1 MDGEKKIEAWQQE
14 LIMVR
19 SGMEEMGPVVI
30 GTISSSR
37 KKYRTKDGEVRVC
50 GDTAVLKFAG
60 TGKNLTVRI
69 PKDKEK
75 LVRKM
80 IDNGRKWRDLNKR
93 YILLSSR
100 LAVYGALKKL
110 LVMPT
115 PKFANLQEILAEE
128 SDAETGVVSEKTE
141 ERLEVE
147 MRRTRIDFFG
157 QFFHGCAL
165 FHPIEGSRGMRTE
178 TILTRFGK
186 VRVVRRYVIKNKE
199 RPGFVGRVGRCTRAC
214 EIEVAGEGCDRSSF
228 KRAEAVARSRG
239 IDISASKIREVTL
252 RRGKAEYESPTS
264 AKIDLTPAAAC
275 AGKRRRTKATMVVST
290 DGTCAPCAKKD
301 LEGVEGRDG
310 NPATGRNVDV
320 GMVAVYNSVRREDNR
335 PVIPPSSR
343 KYVIAANADG
353 MRTRLRETALAAG
366 YGAMPR
372 VQFIGDGA
380 PWIENI
386 RNDSFAKA
394 VFTLDCS
401 HAFGSVNKVCEFLA
415 ADAKEAKKIFRKVKD
430 RMYEHDFER
439 AEKYLKNKYK
449 AWFSADGFKQW
460 DEGAM
465 KAWKYLDARRRQ
477 MNYGWLRRHGY
488 LIGSGHIESAC
499 KVVCGLRRTGVG
511 G

>member
-1 MDGEKKIEAWQQE
+1 
-14 LIMVR
+14 
-19 SGMEEMGPVVI
+19 
-30 GTISSSR
+30 
-37 KKYRTKDGEVRVC
+37 
-50 GDTAVLKFAG
+50 
-60 TGKNLTVRI
+60 
-69 PKDKEK
+69 
-75 LVRKM
+75 
-80 IDNGRKWRDLNKR
+80 
-93 YILLSSR
+93 
-100 LAVYGALKKL
+100 
-110 LVMPT
+110 MPT

-147 MRRTRIDFFG
+147 MRRTLIDFFG

-401 HAFGSVNKVCEFLA
+401 HAFGYVNKVCEFLA

-449 AWFSADGFKQW
+449 AWFTDDGFKQW

>member
-1 MDGEKKIEAWQQE
+1 
-14 LIMVR
+14 
-19 SGMEEMGPVVI
+19 
-30 GTISSSR
+30 
-37 KKYRTKDGEVRVC
+37 
-50 GDTAVLKFAG
+50 
-60 TGKNLTVRI
+60 
-69 PKDKEK
+69 
-75 LVRKM
+75 
-80 IDNGRKWRDLNKR
+80 
-93 YILLSSR
+93 
-100 LAVYGALKKL
+100 
-110 LVMPT
+110 MPT

-147 MRRTRIDFFG
+147 MRRTLIDFFE
-157 QFFHGCAL
+157 QFFHECAL

-199 RPGFVGRVGRCTRAC
+199 RPGFVGRVGRCTKAC

-264 AKIDLTPAAAC
+264 ATIDLTPAAAC

-449 AWFSADGFKQW
+449 AWFSDDGFKQW

-499 KVVCGLRRTGVG
+499 KVIIGQRCKGAGMHWRYENALYVTALRARMRSAA
-511 G
+511 

>member
-1 MDGEKKIEAWQQE
+1 
-14 LIMVR
+14 
-19 SGMEEMGPVVI
+19 
-30 GTISSSR
+30 
-37 KKYRTKDGEVRVC
+37 
-50 GDTAVLKFAG
+50 
-60 TGKNLTVRI
+60 
-69 PKDKEK
+69 
-75 LVRKM
+75 
-80 IDNGRKWRDLNKR
+80 
-93 YILLSSR
+93 
-100 LAVYGALKKL
+100 
-110 LVMPT
+110 MPT
-115 PKFANLQEILAEE
+115 PKSANLQEILAEE

-141 ERLEVE
+141 ERLEPE
-147 MRRTRIDFFG
+147 MRRTLIDFFG

-165 FHPIEGSRGMRTE
+165 SHPIEGSRGMRTE

-186 VRVVRRYVIKNKE
+186 VRVVRRYVIENKG

-380 PWIENI
+380 PWMENI

-401 HAFGSVNKVCEFLA
+401 HAFGYVNKVCEFLA

-449 AWFSADGFKQW
+449 AWFSDDGFKQW

-477 MNYGWLRRHGY
+477 MNCGWLRRHGY

-499 KVVCGLRRTGVG
+499 KVIIGQRRKGAGMHWRYENALYVTALRARMRSAA
-511 G
+511 